1 MTIRLLTAAL
11 VFVAAS
17 AYQAQACGGC
27 GCQMKMKQAAAAAQE
42 EVAQNA
48 HHHPS
53 PLAMFAVSMYGEL
66 GDQMGEL
73 RSKAEGGC
81 QDSRSTLRADAMH
94 SVESMLKALKNP
106 EMRKMVEMGMIF
118 QDMSHTGE
126 KAAHSHARTTHASH
140 DAPQESAPEE
150 MAVSSLLTSLE
161 SQLSKELE
169 AIASAQ

>member
-106 EMRKMVEMGMIF
+106 EMRKMVEIGMML

-126 KAAHSHARTTHASH
+126 KAAHSHAGTTHASH
-140 DAPQESAPEE
+140 DALEESAPEE

>member
-1 MTIRLLTAAL
+1 MTVRLLTAAL
-11 VFVAAS
+11 VLVAAS

-27 GCQMKMKQAAAAAQE
+27 GCQIKMKQAAAPAQE
-42 EVAQNA
+42 EVAQKT

-66 GDQMGEL
+66 GDQIGEL

-106 EMRKMVEMGMIF
+106 EMRKMVEMGMML

-126 KAAHSHARTTHASH
+126 KAAHSHAGTTHASH
-140 DAPQESAPEE
+140 DAPEEDAPEE
-150 MAVSSLLTSLE
+150 MAASSLLTSLE

>member
-11 VFVAAS
+11 VLVAAS

-27 GCQMKMKQAAAAAQE
+27 GCQMKMKQAAAPAQE
-42 EVAQNA
+42 KVTQNA

-66 GDQMGEL
+66 GDQIGEL

-106 EMRKMVEMGMIF
+106 EMRKMVEMGMML

-126 KAAHSHARTTHASH
+126 KAAHSHAGTTHASH
-140 DAPQESAPEE
+140 DAPEE
-150 MAVSSLLTSLE
+150 DASEEVAASSLLTSLE
-161 SQLSKELE
+161 SQLSKELK